1 MDDTTV
7 TEATQAT
14 DEQPQDTPAADT
26 AEAAEVAE
34 AGQETTG
41 DTSTGQGDD
50 ALSLEDATKALR
62 KARAEAAKYRT
73 QRNELQD
80 AAGQAEAMRARVA
93 ELEAE
98 RDKAVA
104 EALEA
109 TRAAIAAEAGVPAE
123 FVTGDTAEAMQAMA
137 KRLSEWRGADAG
149 PRLPD
154 VDAVGRQARDD
165 KDTIARLVLGIT

>member
-7 TEATQAT
+7 TEATKAT
-14 DEQPQDTPAADT
+14 DEQPQDTAAAD
-26 AEAAEVAE
+26 AEATD
-34 AGQETTG
+34 AGQNTAAD
-41 DTSTGQGDD
+41 DTSTGQGED

-62 KARAEAAKYRT
+62 KARAEAARYRT
-73 QRNELQD
+73 QRNELQE

-137 KRLSEWRGADAG
+137 KRLSDWRGTDAT

-154 VDAVGRQARDD
+154 VDAVGRQPRDD
-165 KDTIARLVLGIT
+165 KDTIARQVLGIT

>member
-7 TEATQAT
+7 TEATEAT
-14 DEQPQDTPAADT
+14 DGQPQDIP
-26 AEAAEVAE
+26 AAEVADAAEAGE

-41 DTSTGQGDD
+41 DTSTGQGED

-62 KARAEAAKYRT
+62 KARAEAARYRT
-73 QRNELQD
+73 QRNELQE

-98 RDKAVA
+98 RDKAVT
-104 EALEA
+104 EAVEA
-109 TRAAIAAEAGVPAE
+109 TRAAIG
-123 FVTGDTAEAMQAMA
+123 
-137 KRLSEWRGADAG
+137 AG

>member
-7 TEATQAT
+7 TEATEAT
-14 DEQPQDTPAADT
+14 DGQPQDTPAADT
-26 AEAAEVAE
+26 AEAAEAAKAGE

-41 DTSTGQGDD
+41 DTSTGQGEDS
-50 ALSLEDATKALR
+50 LSLEDATKALR
-62 KARAEAAKYRT
+62 KARAEAARYRT
-73 QRNELQD
+73 QRNELQE

-109 TRAAIAAEAGVPAE
+109 TRTAIAAEAGVPAE

-137 KRLSEWRGADAG
+137 KRLSEWRGNWRRAA
-149 PRLPD
+149 
-154 VDAVGRQARDD
+154 AA
-165 KDTIARLVLGIT
+165 

>member
-7 TEATQAT
+7 TEATEADAGQ
-14 DEQPQDTPAADT
+14 QQDAAAADT
-26 AEAAEVAE
+26 EAGQ
-34 AGQETTG
+34 AGQETAAD
-41 DTSTGQGDD
+41 DTSTGQGEDS
-50 ALSLEDATKALR
+50 LSLEDATKALR
-62 KARAEAAKYRT
+62 KARAEAARYRT
-73 QRNELQD
+73 QRNELQE

-109 TRAAIAAEAGVPAE
+109 TRTAIAAEAGVPAE
-123 FVTGDTAEAMQAMA
+123 FVTGDTAEAMQEMA
-137 KRLSEWRGADAG
+137 KRLSEWRGADTT

-165 KDTIARLVLGIT
+165 KDTIARQVLGIT